1 MLSLRGLALAGGF
14 LWAGCV
20 LLVGLGN
27 LVWPSY
33 GVAFLEIPR
42 SVYPG
47 YANTAGFG
55 GVIVG
60 TLYALLDGAILGAV
74 FAWLYN
80 TLQPKDRGPT
90 VVL

>member
-1 MLSLRGLALAGGF
+1 MISVRGLALTIGIM
-14 LWAGCV
+14 WAACV
-20 LLVGLGN
+20 FLVGVGN
-27 LVWPSY
+27 LMWPAF

-47 YANTAGFG
+47 YASTEGLL

-60 TLYALLDGAILGAV
+60 SLYALLDGVILGAV

-80 TLQPKDRGPT
+80 AFQGKDR
-90 VVL
+90 

>member
-1 MLSLRGLALAGGF
+1 MISVKGLALTVGI
-14 LWAGCV
+14 LWAAGV
-20 LLVGLGN
+20 FLVGLGN

-42 SVYPG
+42 SIYPG
-47 YANTAGFG
+47 YANTAGFM

-60 TLYALLDGAILGAV
+60 SLYALLDGVILGAV

-80 TLQPKDRGPT
+80 MLCAKDRGQT
-90 VVL
+90 VVP

>member
-1 MLSLRGLALAGGF
+1 MISVRGLALTVGI
-14 LWAGCV
+14 LWAAGV
-20 LLVGLGN
+20 FLVGVGN

-42 SVYPG
+42 SIYPG
-47 YANTAGFG
+47 YSSMAGFL

-60 TLYALLDGAILGAV
+60 SLYALLDGVILGAV

-80 TLQPKDRGPT
+80 ALRQKDRVKA